1 MAPLI
6 GRRALVGQIEQLLGE
21 RINVLL
27 VGPPGA
33 GKSAVIDAIVR
44 GVACERVDPFEHISR
59 IHAARLRRHLDA
71 GAIMIGAARTLDRRQ
86 MGAVGRIAWRF
97 RIVRVPPLTHPEMC
111 EVIRQRL
118 TADIP
123 GGADVDAWVRDLA
136 RCADGLPGYGSD
148 LAEAGISYWRRRGA
162 LPTLEWTV
170 VEALTTGLIRDR
182 R

>member
-1 MAPLI
+1 M
-6 GRRALVGQIEQLLGE
+6 
-21 RINVLL
+21 
-27 VGPPGA
+27 
-33 GKSAVIDAIVR
+33 
-44 GVACERVDPFEHISR
+44 
-59 IHAARLRRHLDA
+59 
-71 GAIMIGAARTLDRRQ
+71 
-86 MGAVGRIAWRF
+86 
-97 RIVRVPPLTHPEMC
+97 PPLTHPEMC

-123 GGADVDAWVRDLA
+123 GGVDVDAWVRDLA

-170 VEALTTGLIRDR
+170 VEALTTGLMSDR